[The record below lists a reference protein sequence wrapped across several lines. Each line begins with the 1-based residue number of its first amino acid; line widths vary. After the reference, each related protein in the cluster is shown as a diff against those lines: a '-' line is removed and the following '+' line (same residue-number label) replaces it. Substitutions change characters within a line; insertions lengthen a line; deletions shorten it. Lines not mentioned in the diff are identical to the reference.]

1 VAFLT
6 NRLVNNPNFFECL
19 FVIFVIIKKRYTKTD
34 LGLFFLVHPYFGASV
49 TATLPMFGL
58 GPHCSFKTCADE
70 MQGRRFTFE
79 TEFGK
84 ELAVKLHRNFTT
96 S

>member
-1 VAFLT
+1 L
-6 NRLVNNPNFFECL
+6 LL
-19 FVIFVIIKKRYTKTD
+19 LKKIQKIQTFGR
-34 LGLFFLVHPYFGASV
+34 FLVHPYFGASV

-79 TEFGK
+79 TEFDE
-84 ELAVKLHRNFTT
+84 ELAVKLHRNFT
-96 S
+96 SSWRF